1 VLRRLFLLNSV
12 FAVKFT
18 GLKTGAL
25 RNPGLMEYLKVSN
38 NEGTLEINL
47 QDDWL
52 FKNIPQ
58 LTEELDQIIPQRERK
73 VRFQCGGL
81 QELDLSSAWLLYDK
95 SLEFEELGLD
105 TEFLGFKAT
114 HFKFLQHIID
124 HAAVNEYVPGFFDQV
139 PEPFWRRN
147 VEKLGENTIEAVESA
162 GYIALSVLD
171 GIKSPSRLV
180 IGETIRQV
188 HATGAAAIPIVSVV
202 CFLMGIVMAY
212 QSALQLEQFGAN
224 IFMVDLVAN
233 SVFREIGVLLAA
245 IMVAGRSGSAFA
257 AALGTMKLNEEV
269 DALRVMGL
277 NPNQILIIPRVLGLV
292 IALPLLTVFAN
303 VAGLAGGAF
312 IGATLL
318 DINWLMFTERLAYTI
333 DVNDVLVGL
342 SKAPVFAFLIA
353 VTGTLRGMQ
362 VGSSAEELG
371 RLTTVAVVQSIFLI
385 IVADALFTIIY
396 SKIGF

>member
-1 VLRRLFLLNSV
+1 MRWFLLNSV
-12 FAVKFT
+12 FTVKST
-18 GLKTGAL
+18 GLKIRAL
-25 RNPGLMEYLKVSN
+25 RNPGMMEYLKVSN
-38 NEGTLEINL
+38 YEGTLEINL
-47 QDDWL
+47 QDAWL

-58 LTEELDQIIPQRERK
+58 LAEELDQIVPEREKK

-95 SLEFEELGLD
+95 SLEFEELGLE
-105 TEFLGFKAT
+105 TEFQGFKAT

-124 HAAVNEYVPGFFDQV
+124 HAAVNEYVPGYFDQE
-139 PEPFWRRN
+139 PEPFWQRN
-147 VEKLGENTIEAVESA
+147 LEKLGENTIEAIESA
-162 GYIALSVLD
+162 GYIALSILD
-171 GIKSPSRLV
+171 GIKRPSRLV
-180 IGETIRQV
+180 IGETIRQL
-188 HATGAAAIPIVSVV
+188 HATGAQAIPIVTTI

-233 SVFREIGVLLAA
+233 SIFREIGVLLAA

-277 NPNQILIIPRVLGLV
+277 NPNQILILPRVLGLV
-292 IALPLLTVFAN
+292 IALPLLTVFAD

-312 IGATLL
+312 IGATIL
-318 DINWLMFTERLAYTI
+318 DINFLMFTERLAYTI

-385 IVADALFTIIY
+385 IVADALFTVIY
-396 SKIGF
+396 SKMGF